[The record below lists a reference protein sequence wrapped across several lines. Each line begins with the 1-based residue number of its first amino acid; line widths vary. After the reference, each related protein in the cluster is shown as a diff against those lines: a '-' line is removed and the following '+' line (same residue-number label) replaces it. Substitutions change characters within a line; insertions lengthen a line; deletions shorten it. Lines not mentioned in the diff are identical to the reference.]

1 MKKIIL
7 ITLSLSAFL
16 WADFTRD
23 DVNNTVT
30 DNTTKLMW
38 QDDDNGTVT
47 GTGMAWEAAIT
58 HCEALTLGGYD
69 DWRLPNFNELYSIAD
84 RSTSNPSIDAAFI
97 NFEFAATDYY
107 WSSTSIVSQLDTA
120 WVVHFGGG
128 YSNVDPTYATK
139 SNINF
144 VRCVRGGI

>member
-7 ITLSLSAFL
+7 ITLALSAFL

-38 QDDDNGTVT
+38 QDDDNGTKGV
-47 GTGMAWEAAIT
+47 GMTWEDAIA
-58 HCEALTLGGYD
+58 HCEALSLGGYD
-69 DWRLPNFNELYSIAD
+69 DWRLPNFNELYFLAD
-84 RSTSNPSIDAAFI
+84 RSKSNPAIDTTAFL
-97 NFEFAATDYY
+97 NGTLDYY
-107 WSSTSIVSQLDTA
+107 WTSTTIVSQVMDMA

-128 YSNVDPTYATK
+128 YSDVNPVYTTK
-139 SNINF
+139 SVDTNF
-144 VRCVRGGI
+144 VRCVRGGL